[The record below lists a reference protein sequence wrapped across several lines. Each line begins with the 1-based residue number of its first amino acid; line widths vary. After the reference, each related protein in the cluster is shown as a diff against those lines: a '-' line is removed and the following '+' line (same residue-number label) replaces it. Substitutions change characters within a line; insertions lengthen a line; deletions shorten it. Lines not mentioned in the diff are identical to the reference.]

1 MIAAAWFLAGCA
13 VTAAVI
19 AYALLAAVR
28 PCPCPECEAERRL
41 DRALREAEGRGRALL
56 TYERNQGRTP

>member
-28 PCPCPECEAERRL
+28 PCPCPECEA
-41 DRALREAEGRGRALL
+41 DR
-56 TYERNQGRTP
+56 YERQQGRKP